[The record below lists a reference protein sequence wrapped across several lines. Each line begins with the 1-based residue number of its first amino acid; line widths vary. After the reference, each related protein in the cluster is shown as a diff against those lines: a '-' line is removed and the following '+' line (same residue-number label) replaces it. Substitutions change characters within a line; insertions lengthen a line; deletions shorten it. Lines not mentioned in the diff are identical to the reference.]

1 MENVEMAVDDVVKI
15 VKVISGFPGI
25 GKSWLFNNQESL
37 NLKVS
42 DSDSSEFSWLSPG
55 VRNPAFPGNYIDHIK
70 QAIKDFDVV
79 LVSSHDVVRD
89 ALKAAGIEF
98 ITVYPHMDDKEEY
111 IKRFIERKSTDAFV
125 KLITDNWSDW
135 IGNINKSNDGLAIQ
149 LNLGAYLSDFILNK
163 HTENSKLI
171 FSVSGQF

>member
-1 MENVEMAVDDVVKI
+1 MENTIDGVSRS

-25 GKSWLFNNQESL
+25 GKSWMFKNQESL
-37 NLKVS
+37 GLKVS
-42 DSDSSEFSWLSPG
+42 DSDSSEFSWLNPG
-55 VRNPAFPGNYIDHIK
+55 IRNPAFPGNYIDHIT

-98 ITVYPHMDDKEEY
+98 IIVYPHMDDKDEY
-111 IKRFIERKSTDAFV
+111 IKRFIERKSTEAFV
-125 KLITDNWSDW
+125 KLITDNWNEW
-135 IGNINKSNDGLAIQ
+135 ITNINKSNDGLAIQ

-163 HTENSKLI
+163 HTADPKLI
-171 FSVSGQF
+171 FSVSGKF